1 MADESGKKTKGAMDK
16 ESAEAEFQRFA
27 EKQDLD
33 IDTAEM
39 DAEDKSTFDNQ
50 KRRLIL
56 ALMKGHLVIDKIGLP
71 VYTPHNS
78 ESTFTDAIT
87 FHAPGGADF
96 IQMDRKKKNY
106 DITKTHALL
115 ASMTHLPETTFL
127 NLKGGDY
134 LMCTAI
140 IGFFMG

>member
-1 MADESGKKTKGAMDK
+1 MKDEGSKKKDVMDKKT
-16 ESAEAEFQRFA
+16 AEAEFERFA
-27 EKQDLD
+27 DIQDLD
-33 IDTAEM
+33 IDTGEM

-50 KRRLIL
+50 KRRLLL
-56 ALMKGHLVIDKIGLP
+56 ALMKGSLIINEIGLP

-78 ESTFTDAIT
+78 ESTFTDPIT

-115 ASMTHLPETTFL
+115 ASMTKLPETTFL

>member
-1 MADESGKKTKGAMDK
+1 MTDEKGVMDK
-16 ESAEAEFQRFA
+16 QSAEVEFQRFA
-27 EKQDLD
+27 DVQDLD
-33 IDTAEM
+33 IDTDDM

-56 ALMKGHLVIDKIGLP
+56 ALMKGSLVINEAGLP
-71 VYTPHNS
+71 VYTPHNP
-78 ESTFTDAIT
+78 ESGDTEAIT